1 MLSDSKGMLFLNYIA
16 NRLLQMVPV
25 VFGVSLVGFFAIHLV
40 PGDPIQI
47 MMHGR
52 ATAETVAAVRAELG
66 LDRPLLE
73 QYGHFVAYAVAG
85 DFGQS
90 IVQKQAVGSIVG
102 ERVLPTVLLL
112 LFSTVLAIV
121 IALPLALVAARYSDR
136 LLDHAIRL
144 GGMIGFAMPSFWVG
158 LLLMLFFGLYL
169 NWFPVS
175 GLGDGFLDRAQHL
188 FLPSA
193 TIALFLAPI
202 LVQSL
207 RSAMLDVMTADHIEV
222 ARAKGLTP
230 RRILLKHVLRNA
242 LIPVITILA
251 VNIGWLLSGT
261 VVVEY
266 VFSYPG
272 LGSLLVRAVSYR
284 DYPVIQALSV
294 VFAVL
299 VIAVNLLADLS
310 YILVDRRV
318 LRT

>member
-1 MLSDSKGMLFLNYIA
+1 MLFLNYIA
-16 NRLLQMVPV
+16 NRLLQMMPV
-25 VFGVSLVGFFAIHLV
+25 VFGISLVGFFAIHLV

-47 MMHGR
+47 MMHGH
-52 ATAETVAAVRAELG
+52 ASPETVAAARAQLG

-73 QYGHFVAYAVAG
+73 QYGRFLKLAVTG

-90 IVQKQAVGSIVG
+90 IIQKQAVGSIVG

-112 LFSTVLAIV
+112 LCSTVLAILL
-121 IALPLALVAARYSDR
+121 ALPLSLVSARYSDR
-136 LLDHAIRL
+136 LVDHAIRI
-144 GGMIGFAMPSFWVG
+144 GGMVGFAMPPFWVG

-169 NWFPVS
+169 GWLPVS
-175 GLGDGFLDRAQHL
+175 GLGDDFADRARHL

-207 RSAMLDVMTADHIEV
+207 RSAMLEVMTSDYIEV

-251 VNIGWLLSGT
+251 VNIGWLLSGA
-261 VVVEY
+261 VIVEY

-284 DYPVIQALSV
+284 DYPIIQGLSI
-294 VFAVL
+294 VFGVL
-299 VIAVNLLADLS
+299 VILVNLIADLS

-318 LRT
+318 LKK

>member
-1 MLSDSKGMLFLNYIA
+1 MPFLNYIV
-16 NRLLQMVPV
+16 NRLFQMVPV
-25 VFGVSLVGFFAIHLV
+25 ILGVSLVGFFAIHLV

-52 ATAETVAAVRAELG
+52 ATPETVAAMRVELG
-66 LDRPLLE
+66 LDRPLIE
-73 QYGHFVAYAVAG
+73 QYGRFVASALVG
-85 DFGQS
+85 DFGES
-90 IVQKQAVGSIVG
+90 IIQKQGVGGIVG
-102 ERVLPTVLLL
+102 ERVLPTVFLLL
-112 LFSTVLAIV
+112 YSTVLAIL
-121 IALPLALVAARYSDR
+121 IALPLSLIAARYSDHFI
-136 LLDHAIRL
+136 DHTIRI
-144 GGMIGFAMPSFWVG
+144 GGMIGFAMPPFWVG
-158 LLLMLFFGLYL
+158 LLLMLLFGLAL

-175 GLGDGFLDRAQHL
+175 GLGEGFVDRIRHL
-188 FLPSA
+188 FLPSV

-207 RSAMLDVMTADHIEV
+207 RSAMLEVMTADYIEV
-222 ARAKGLTP
+222 ARAKGLAP
-230 RRILLKHVLRNA
+230 RRIMLKHVLRNA

-251 VNIGWLLSGT
+251 VNIGWLLSGA

-284 DYPVIQALSV
+284 DYPVIQGLSI

-299 VIAVNLLADLS
+299 VIAVNLTADLS

-318 LRT
+318 LKT

>member
-1 MLSDSKGMLFLNYIA
+1 MLFLNYIA
-16 NRLLQMVPV
+16 NRLLQMMPV
-25 VFGVSLVGFFAIHLV
+25 VFGISLVGFFAIHLV

-47 MMHGR
+47 MMHGH
-52 ATAETVAAVRAELG
+52 ASPETVAAARAQLG

-73 QYGHFVAYAVAG
+73 QYGRFLKLAVTG

-90 IVQKQAVGSIVG
+90 IIQKQAVGSIVG

-112 LFSTVLAIV
+112 LCSTVLAILL
-121 IALPLALVAARYSDR
+121 ALPLSLVSARYSDR
-136 LLDHAIRL
+136 LVDHAIRI
-144 GGMIGFAMPSFWVG
+144 GGMVGFAMPPFWVG

-169 NWFPVS
+169 GWLPVS
-175 GLGDGFLDRAQHL
+175 GLGDDFADRARHL

-207 RSAMLDVMTADHIEV
+207 RSAMLEVMTSDYIEV

-251 VNIGWLLSGT
+251 VNIGWLLSGA
-261 VVVEY
+261 VIVEY

-284 DYPVIQALSV
+284 DYPIIQGLSI
-294 VFAVL
+294 VFGVL
-299 VIAVNLLADLS
+299 VIFVNLMADLS

-318 LRT
+318 LKK

>member
-1 MLSDSKGMLFLNYIA
+1 MLFLNYIA
-16 NRLLQMVPV
+16 NRLLQMMPV
-25 VFGVSLVGFFAIHLV
+25 VFGISLVGFFAIHLV

-47 MMHGR
+47 MMHGH
-52 ATAETVAAVRAELG
+52 ASPETVAAARAQLG

-73 QYGHFVAYAVAG
+73 QYGRFLKLAVTG

-90 IVQKQAVGSIVG
+90 IIQKQAVGSIVG

-112 LFSTVLAIV
+112 LCSTVLAILL
-121 IALPLALVAARYSDR
+121 ALPLSLVSARYSDR
-136 LLDHAIRL
+136 LVDHAIRI
-144 GGMIGFAMPSFWVG
+144 GGMVGFAMPPFWVG

-169 NWFPVS
+169 RWLPVS
-175 GLGDGFLDRAQHL
+175 GLGNDFADRVRHL
-188 FLPSA
+188 LLPSA

-207 RSAMLDVMTADHIEV
+207 RSAMLEVMTADYIEV

-251 VNIGWLLSGT
+251 VNIGWLLSGA
-261 VVVEY
+261 VIVEY

-284 DYPVIQALSV
+284 DYPIIQGLSI
-294 VFAVL
+294 VFGVL
-299 VIAVNLLADLS
+299 VIFVNLMADLS

-318 LRT
+318 LKK